1 MNGIFQKHEPAN
13 IKKEHFAII
22 KIEKDTKKW
31 KFKDFPNCVDSLN
44 RYLIEKEDICEFINY
59 LTTIYDVYS
68 FAYFATKSNHLT
80 KVQKIIKQRN
90 FQKNGWEK
98 NDEID
103 DFYVYKISCF
113 NEVQASLIDD
123 YCVDTIFVFL
133 ERGKNISNINKI
145 LKKFDFFN
153 QPKDTGSFF
162 LTNNSIASL
171 LDYKI
176 GSINMQSF
184 FYERNA
190 NEERSIFI
198 CYVPWKL

>member
-1 MNGIFQKHEPAN
+1 VNGIFQKHEPAN
-13 IKKEHFAII
+13 IKKEYFTII

-31 KFKDFPNCVDSLN
+31 QFKDFPNCVNSLN

-59 LTTIYDVYS
+59 LTTTYDIYS
-68 FAYFATKSNHLT
+68 FVYFATKSNHLT

-98 NDEID
+98 SDEID
-103 DFYVYKISCF
+103 DLYVYKISCF

-123 YCVDTIFVFL
+123 YDVDTIFVFL
-133 ERGKNISNINKI
+133 EKGRNINNINKI
-145 LKKFDFFN
+145 LKEFSYFS
-153 QPKDTGSFF
+153 QPKDIGSFY
-162 LTNNSIASL
+162 LTKDSISAL

-176 GSINMQSF
+176 GSINMQGD